1 MKNYL
6 ELTRMQDFIDR
17 YRYLR
22 LHGRVGIETFGSNRY
37 LNQAFYSSSEWGRI
51 RNEVIVRDGGCDL
64 GVPGRELERGIIIH
78 HIVPITYEDLIEA
91 NDLVIDLNNLICVS
105 PATHRAIH
113 YGDEQ
118 MLQLDFIPRRPF
130 DTCPWKE

>member
-22 LHGRVGIETFGSNRY
+22 LYGQVGIETFGSNRY
-37 LNQAFYSSSEWGRI
+37 LNQAFYSSSEWRRI

-78 HIVPITYEDLIEA
+78 HIIPITYEDLIEA
-91 NDLVIDLNNLICVS
+91 NELVTDLNNLICVS
-105 PATHRAIH
+105 PTTHRAIH

-118 MLQLDFIPRRPF
+118 MLQLDFVPRRPS